1 VVKKCLF
8 SILTSSTGRTPICYA
23 GNLWVNQ
30 GIKMI
35 STEHVAFASASQR
48 SCFKEI
54 PYATMG
60 HGFAGVGLQGIREA
74 IDFADIDAVSV
85 VTAR

>member
-1 VVKKCLF
+1 
-8 SILTSSTGRTPICYA
+8 
-23 GNLWVNQ
+23 
-30 GIKMI
+30 MI
-35 STEHVAFASASQR
+35 STEHVASASQR

-54 PYATMG
+54 PHATMG